1 MTSNLTWA
9 QMNESMQKIM
19 SLDRDANLKL
29 SGHMWFVDSTIHI
42 AEYGFL
48 RGIAEHRPYP
58 EDAVAAFLETIQAVQ
73 ESDRS
78 IVASVETQQLRYRWN
93 GSMFARV
100 D

>member
-9 QMNESMQKIM
+9 QMNDSMRQIQ
-19 SLDRDANLKL
+19 SLDRDASLKL
-29 SGHMWFVDSTIHI
+29 SGHKWYVDSTIHI

-58 EDAVAAFLETIQAVQ
+58 EDAIAAFLETIQNVR
-73 ESDRS
+73 EPNTLVS
-78 IVASVETQQLRYRWN
+78 SVETQQLRYRWN